1 MTVLN
6 GLKIALYPFL
16 PFSSVKLHN
25 MLGFSENIDNLGW
38 GWDQTTNGLPPGQKL
53 QEPMPLYRKL
63 EEHIADDEL
72 DKLKNNN

>member
-1 MTVLN
+1 
-6 GLKIALYPFL
+6 
-16 PFSSVKLHN
+16 

-53 QEPMPLYRKL
+53 EEPMPLYRKL